1 MHAKELREKINSYC
15 QEYDSLYGKLVKPIN
30 EMLIDVDADISEKT
44 ANQIL
49 ENLKLFHEG
58 KKYIADCHLD
68 ESNNFLEDGIEELK
82 KGNLADGALQIF
94 GAGLNFASFST
105 KAVSVKN
112 INPHKMLDE
121 RFKLLKKSLDEDRG

>member
-1 MHAKELREKINSYC
+1 MDAKELREKIDKAC

-30 EMLIDVDADISEKT
+30 DMLMNVDADISEKT

-58 KKYIADCHLD
+58 NKYIADCHLD
-68 ESNNFLEDGIEELK
+68 ESNNFIEDGIEELK
-82 KGNLADGALQIF
+82 NGKLADGALQLF
-94 GAGLNFASFST
+94 GAGLNFASFSS
-105 KAVSVKN
+105 KAASFKN

-121 RFKLLKKSLDEDRG
+121 RFKLIKNSLE

>member
-1 MHAKELREKINSYC
+1 MNSKELREKIAMYC

-30 EMLIDVDADISEKT
+30 DMLMDIDAGISENT

-58 KKYIADCHLD
+58 EKYIADCHLD
-68 ESNNFLEDGIEELK
+68 ESNNFIKDGIEDLK

-94 GAGLNFASFST
+94 GAGLNFASFSA
-105 KAVSVKN
+105 KAAAFKN
-112 INPHKMLDE
+112 INPHEMINE
-121 RFKLLKKSLDEDRG
+121 RFKLIKDSLE